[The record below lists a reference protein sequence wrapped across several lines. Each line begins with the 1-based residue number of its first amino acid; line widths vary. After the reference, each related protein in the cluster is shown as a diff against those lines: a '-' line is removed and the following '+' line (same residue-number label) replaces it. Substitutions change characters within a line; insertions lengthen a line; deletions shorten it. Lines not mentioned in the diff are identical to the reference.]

1 MMVSILQPMPLGFMK
16 NNWVF
21 DPRKLPVQI
30 IATTRQL
37 GTFLSGNCLTTGGAK
52 PDKKCMFP
60 FTYKGVTHKACTDH
74 GNEDPEWLPWC
85 STKVDDYGGHVGG
98 NWGDCSEECPFELSK
113 HTIYSI
119 RHPH

>member
-1 MMVSILQPMPLGFMK
+1 M
-16 NNWVF
+16 
-21 DPRKLPVQI
+21 
-30 IATTRQL
+30 
-37 GTFLSGNCLTTGGAK
+37 
-52 PDKKCMFP
+52 KCMFP